1 MLEDVKKVLGIKNS
15 VDFDGIIQ
23 TYINAGLSDL
33 KSVGLIP
40 SLVVTTDPL
49 IYSAVMSYVLS
60 LLDTE
65 NAELYANAYSLQKDT
80 LRHLGQYI
88 E

>member
-15 VDFDGIIQ
+15 DDFDGIIQ
-23 TYINAGLSDL
+23 TYINAALADL
-33 KSVGLIP
+33 KSVGLIS

-65 NAELYANAYSLQKDT
+65 NAELYSNAYSLQKDT

-88 E
+88 V

>member
-1 MLEDVKKVLGIKNS
+1 MVEDVKKVLGIKNS

-33 KSVGLIP
+33 KSAGLIS

>member
-33 KSVGLIP
+33 KSVGLIS